1 MLIEVLGHYGELL
14 ENIVEELFDDGGTGD
29 TSTEGTN
36 RTGTLTSPWTHS
48 KLRARGFPLKNLSKF

>member
-36 RTGTLTSPWTHS
+36 RTGML
-48 KLRARGFPLKNLSKF
+48 NLSMDSFKVTCKRVFL